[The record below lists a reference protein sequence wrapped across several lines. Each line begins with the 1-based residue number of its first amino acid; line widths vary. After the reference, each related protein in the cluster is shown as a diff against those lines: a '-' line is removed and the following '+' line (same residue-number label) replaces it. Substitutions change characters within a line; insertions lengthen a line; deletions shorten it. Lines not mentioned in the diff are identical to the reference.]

1 MNQDLNE
8 LMALLEEEFAV
19 GEQLRGNLEAQKQAI
34 VSWNVER
41 LLHEIESREV
51 LLCSLGAIERK
62 RVACIERMT
71 VGHNHRTL
79 SELLAQ
85 LPREGSAAGSLET
98 LQTRTR
104 KLFFGLR
111 LAERNL
117 YELTVNLK
125 ALLQEALSGLKPVA
139 VPLYGESGIA
149 TPHPPEAS
157 LIRSKA

>member
-19 GEQLRGNLEAQKQAI
+19 GEQLRSNLEAQKQAI
-34 VSWNVER
+34 VSWDVER
-41 LLHEIESREV
+41 LLHEIEGRDA
-51 LLCSLGAIERK
+51 LLRSLDAIERK
-62 RVACIERMT
+62 RVARLERMA
-71 VGHNHRTL
+71 VGHKHSSLR
-79 SELLAQ
+79 ELLAQ
-85 LPREGSAAGSLET
+85 LPREGSAAVRLQN

-125 ALLQEALSGLKPVA
+125 ALLEEALSGLKPVA

-149 TPHPPEAS
+149 SPRPPAAS
-157 LIRSKA
+157 LIRSKV